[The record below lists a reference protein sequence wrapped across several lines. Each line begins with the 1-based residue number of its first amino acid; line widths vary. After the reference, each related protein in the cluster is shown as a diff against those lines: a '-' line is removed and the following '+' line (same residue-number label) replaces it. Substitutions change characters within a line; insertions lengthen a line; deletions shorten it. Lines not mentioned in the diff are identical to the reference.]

1 MNLSLLLTIGIIH
14 LVALASPGP
23 DLALML
29 RYSACRRAAVGA
41 AAGIALGIMVHSI
54 LSLTGVSLLLQGH
67 ALLFDLVRLAGAA
80 YLGWLGIG
88 ALRAAL
94 RPPAASM
101 TADAAAPGLPT
112 RGFWTGFTTNLLNP
126 KALVFFIGL
135 LAALVG
141 PEVNWLTRAALVA
154 ELFLLSLVWFMLL
167 AWWLSSPRVQ
177 NRLLTWSRPING
189 LCGLLFCGVAGSIL
203 WLLASEALG

>member
-1 MNLSLLLTIGIIH
+1 MNLSLLLTIGVIH
-14 LVALASPGP
+14 LAALASPGP

-29 RYSACRRAAVGA
+29 RFSVHRRVALGAAVGI
-41 AAGIALGIMVHSI
+41 AAGILVHSV
-54 LSLTGVSLLLQGH
+54 LSITGISLLLQGH
-67 ALLFDLVRLAGAA
+67 TLLFTLVRLAGAV
-80 YLGWLGIG
+80 YLGWLGLS

-94 RPPAASM
+94 FPQQVAG
-101 TADAAAPGLPT
+101 TTEGFTPGLPAH
-112 RGFWTGFTTNLLNP
+112 GFWTGFSTNLLNP

-141 PEVNWLTRAALVA
+141 PEINWLTRTALVV
-154 ELFLLSLVWFMLL
+154 ELFLLSLAWFVLL

-177 NRLLTWSRPING
+177 ARLLAWGRPLNG

-203 WLLASEALG
+203 WLVLGERLR

>member
-1 MNLSLLLTIGIIH
+1 MDIPLLLTIGLIH

-29 RYSACRRAAVGA
+29 RFSARRRAALGA
-41 AAGIALGIMVHSI
+41 ASGIAAGILVHSL
-54 LSLTGVSLLLQGH
+54 LSLTGISLLIQAH
-67 ALLFDLVRLAGAA
+67 PLLFTLVRLLGAA
-80 YLGWLGIG
+80 YLGWLGWG
-88 ALRAAL
+88 ALRAA
-94 RPPAASM
+94 RASTPAAVG
-101 TADAAAPGLPT
+101 AAAGVPD
-112 RGFWTGFTTNLLNP
+112 RGFWIGFNTNLLNP

-141 PEVNWLTRAALVA
+141 PEVSWLTRGLLVL
-154 ELFLLSLVWFMLL
+154 ELFLLSLLWFLAL

-177 NRLLTWSRPING
+177 TRLLAWSRPINA

-203 WLLASEALG
+203 WLVAGELTRV

>member
-1 MNLSLLLTIGIIH
+1 MDTSLLLTIGFIH

-29 RYSACRRAAVGA
+29 RFSARRRAALGA
-41 AAGIALGIMVHSI
+41 AIGIAAGILVHSL
-54 LSLTGVSLLLQGH
+54 LSLTGISLLIQGH
-67 ALLFDLVRLAGAA
+67 PLLFTLVRLLGAA
-80 YLGWLGIG
+80 YLGWLGWG

-94 RPPAASM
+94 APAPDALGA
-101 TADAAAPGLPT
+101 TAVTGLPDK
-112 RGFWTGFTTNLLNP
+112 GFWIGFNTNLLNP
-126 KALVFFIGL
+126 KALVFFVGL

-141 PEVNWLTRAALVA
+141 PEVSWLTRGLLVL
-154 ELFLLSLVWFMLL
+154 ELFLLSLLWFLAL

-177 NRLLTWSRPING
+177 TRLLAWSRPINA

-203 WLLASEALG
+203 WLVAGELTRI